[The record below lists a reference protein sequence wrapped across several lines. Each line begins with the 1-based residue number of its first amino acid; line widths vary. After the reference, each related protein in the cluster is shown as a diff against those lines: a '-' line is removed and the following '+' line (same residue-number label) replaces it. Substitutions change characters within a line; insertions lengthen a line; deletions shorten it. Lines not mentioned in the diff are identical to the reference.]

1 MEAVNPRLDALLE
14 TPELAALGP
23 GPRAGRQSIPD
34 LDRALAA
41 IFGPAKKSTEP
52 QALIRAL
59 VLLWHDHL
67 DAAHSLSQDVPT
79 ADGSFIHGIMHRREP
94 DYGNAKYWFH
104 RVGSH
109 EAFRAIAERA
119 AAIPA
124 SATERALLE
133 RFNRNDI
140 WDPFAFIDICQEEEK
155 SSSDHETFLRQ
166 IQKSEFSALLEHLA
180 ARVQFSN
187 RP

>member
-1 MEAVNPRLDALLE
+1 MEKAIMRFDSFLE

-34 LDRALAA
+34 LDRALDA
-41 IFGPAKKSTEP
+41 IFRPAKTSAQQ

-67 DAAHSLSQDVPT
+67 DAAHSLAQDVPT
-79 ADGSFIHGIMHRREP
+79 VDGSFIHGIVHRREP

-104 RVGSH
+104 RVGRH
-109 EAFRAIAERA
+109 EAFPAIAGRA

-124 SATERALLE
+124 TAPERALLR
-133 RFNRNDI
+133 RFTPN
-140 WDPFAFIDICQEEEK
+140 E
-155 SSSDHETFLRQ
+155 S
-166 IQKSEFSALLEHLA
+166 
-180 ARVQFSN
+180 
-187 RP
+187 